1 MISLKAGFILLAFI
15 GCTPL
20 QNPYLLER
28 PQLATPVAYA
38 EIKRDHFLIDLFNT
52 DVAASVTPADRSASP
67 SAKRL
72 VGPAMTQEIFVQ
84 TDPLDGQQYGHAIQ
98 YEAQANTNAST
109 GFSLTSQAPSPTAK
123 AFLTGDKISQI
134 QLLEATPLA
143 RIDNLVW
150 TGYAEAFCVCAA
162 NPAAAGTA
170 TLTQHRGAARFHLK
184 LAERRIN
191 LSTQLENA
199 VRIHIEA
206 TLSSA
211 APLPHGR
218 AIANARITST
228 PPSTS
233 EGISGGISENAKSD
247 SPINGQL
254 IWMGAGPS
262 YQEMATQFIAEQYDP
277 AAPDQFLALQFLG
290 QLLP

>member
-1 MISLKAGFILLAFI
+1 MTSLRAGFILLAFI

-38 EIKRDHFLIDLFNT
+38 EIKRDRLLIDLFNT
-52 DVAASVTPADRSASP
+52 GAAASATPAAQSASP
-67 SAKRL
+67 SRTRL

-98 YEAQANTNAST
+98 YEALANTKAHA
-109 GFSLTSQAPSPTAK
+109 GFSLTSQAALPTAK

-134 QLLEATPLA
+134 QLLKATPLA

-150 TGYAEAFCVCAA
+150 TGHAEAFCVCAA
-162 NPAAAGTA
+162 NPAAVGTA

-211 APLPHGR
+211 VPLPHGR
-218 AIANARITST
+218 AIASARIGTT

-233 EGISGGISENAKSD
+233 EGISGGISENTKSD
-247 SPINGQL
+247 SPVNGQL

-262 YQEMATQFIAEQYDP
+262 YQEMASQFITEQYDP